1 MLASALQSVRNF
13 DRRSISRY
21 LLTLVALL
29 AMTTGA
35 WADKGTLLVTINSS
49 ENTDFK
55 SGSKTFDNVAKVTL
69 SGQVEYD
76 GGWYSYYPYSPV
88 TVTVSAA
95 NDDVTITSVKFFT
108 TLGDVEDKTEPY
120 EAQLKKNEYMIPG
133 TDQIGYYYQVYV
145 NGSIIGA
152 ENAYNYL
159 TKIEVYGTKKE
170 SAPEVIISDDQT
182 SAEFDM
188 PSYDATLEY
197 QIVRNLA
204 SNTTLNLFIGT
215 DPVTADA
222 RLRIKKDGSAYI
234 PVSALSFTLTDAP
247 EGGQTTTLTAAQALA
262 AKLNPVYELKGEG
275 EDQWTIVAINP
286 ETHLPATL
294 APGQTYRVSLVAADD
309 APLYGGE
316 VQAQYLVT
324 LFEGYEVTVPAG
336 EYITYYRD
344 EPLMVDKTQQPYAE
358 LYTISEVGTETATLS
373 GPYDAMKTL
382 TPMLVFN
389 SSDDAQ
395 TILLIPTTEPDLAV
409 TVAPEFKGTL
419 EATQIAASDA
429 TTNNYAFNGNQ
440 FVWVKTAIAVGQY
453 KAWLEVPVSTSN
465 VKARAISLV
474 FEDGTTKITN
484 TNITNLTNGDWYDL
498 NGRKLNGIPTKKG
511 VYIMNGKK
519 VVVK

>member
-1 MLASALQSVRNF
+1 MADHADLDAL
-13 DRRSISRY
+13 
-21 LLTLVALL
+21 LVAEIL
-29 AMTTGA
+29 
-35 WADKGTLLVTINSS
+35 
-49 ENTDFK
+49 
-55 SGSKTFDNVAKVTL
+55 
-69 SGQVEYD
+69 
-76 GGWYSYYPYSPV
+76 
-88 TVTVSAA
+88 
-95 NDDVTITSVKFFT
+95 
-108 TLGDVEDKTEPY
+108 
-120 EAQLKKNEYMIPG
+120 
-133 TDQIGYYYQVYV
+133 
-145 NGSIIGA
+145 
-152 ENAYNYL
+152 
-159 TKIEVYGTKKE
+159 
-170 SAPEVIISDDQT
+170 
-182 SAEFDM
+182 
-188 PSYDATLEY
+188 TLEY

-215 DPVTADA
+215 DAVTADA

-275 EDQWTIVAINP
+275 EDQWTVVAINA

-389 SSDDAQ
+389 SSTDAQ
-395 TILLIPTTEPDLAV
+395 TILLIPCNEPDLAV

-419 EATQIAASDA
+419 EAKDMPASNA
-429 TTNNYAFNGNQ
+429 TTDYYVCNGKAFA
-440 FVWVKTAIAVGQY
+440 WVNTAGTIGAN
-453 KAWLEVPVSTSN
+453 KCWLEVSKSTTQSAPYVN
-465 VKARAISLV
+465 LV
-474 FEDGTTKITN
+474 FGDATKIT
-484 TNITNLTNGDWYDL
+484 TTDFTDYTDGVFYDL
-498 NGRKLNGIPTKKG
+498 NGRKLQSVPTKKG